1 MSLTMDY
8 RQKGY
13 SLVEVMIS
21 VGILTIVAAGIS
33 SVTMMTSRIAYSNIY
48 ENTAYNIAQ
57 AYAEQIKSINF
68 TAIRNALE
76 DPATYDIPTESLML
90 GSSEETG
97 DLKIDDPLIFGVPLE
112 KEIVV
117 DIEEGQ
123 SGELVERRMRMWI
136 LPTGTDLTTETS
148 CWDAIEIALDFE
160 WEVFDGSGLTRHSGQ
175 VKLVKTSVAEY

>member
-1 MSLTMDY
+1 MGY
-8 RQKGY
+8 GQKGY

-21 VGILTIVAAGIS
+21 AGILTIVAAGIS
-33 SVTMMTSRIAYSNIY
+33 SVTMMTSKIAYSNIY

-57 AYAEQIKSINF
+57 AYAEQIKSINY

-76 DPATYDIPTESLML
+76 DPVQYNIPTESLML
-90 GSSEETG
+90 GSSEAVG
-97 DLKIDDPLIFGVPLE
+97 DLKKDDPLIFGVPLE

-117 DIEEGQ
+117 DIEEKEG
-123 SGELVERRMRMWI
+123 GDLVERRMKMWI
-136 LPTGTDLTTETS
+136 LPTGTDLTQGTS

-160 WEVFDGSGLTRHSGQ
+160 WEVFDGSGVTRHTGQ